1 MSAARDKGGSAAL
14 YALSGPG
21 IWAAHFFA
29 LYGAASFQC
38 TSNATLTAAAGQF
51 RTVGYVLTGL
61 AIASLAWIILRQSS
75 ASPEDLGAGTSFL
88 RRIAPI
94 LSCLALLGILWTSFP
109 LVLLQGCAESP

>member
-1 MSAARDKGGSAAL
+1 MSAARDKGESEIL

-29 LYGAASFQC
+29 LYGAASLQR
-38 TSNATLTAAAGQF
+38 TDDATMTAATGQF
-51 RTVGYVLTGL
+51 RTLGYVLTGL

-75 ASPEDLGAGTSFL
+75 PSPEELGAGTSFL

-109 LVLLQGCAESP
+109 LFLMHSI